1 MRKAIYSIIFYN
13 AMRESRKEKEKKKLV
28 IEATQQLLYHHAL
41 SKNEDLV
48 ETISLPPMN
57 ETFGGLQLHVAYLTF

>member
-1 MRKAIYSIIFYN
+1 MTTYSIIFYN
-13 AMRESRKEKEKKKLV
+13 AIHESQREEEKEKKKLL
-28 IEATQQLLYHHAL
+28 IGATQQLLYQHAL

-57 ETFGGLQLHVAYLTF
+57 ETFGGLQLHITKV